1 MMRSALL
8 AAAVAAGLG
17 AGLAGCTTNPATG
30 ESAFTGG
37 MSTADEVRA
46 GRQYHPQIVAEFG
59 GEYGGPEL
67 RQYFNSIGQL
77 LAQTVE
83 RRDLAYTFT
92 LLNSDIV
99 NAFATPGGYVYI
111 TRGLLALCSDEAE
124 LAAVLAHELGHIQAL
139 HHARRHGQSVLAQV
153 LLAGAGIL
161 TSQVA
166 PQATRAVMDLGQIG
180 ALTVLQRYSRE
191 NEFEA
196 DDLGMRYGGRAG
208 YDPAAMAR
216 FLAKLRQ
223 HSRFEAVLRGQ
234 SPDKVDE
241 FDYMATHPAPIERIQ
256 RARANADAARIAEP
270 IVAEELYLGKIDGM
284 LYGDDPKQGL
294 IRGSVFAHPE
304 LRFQFEVPNGFNLFN
319 SPRAVLGIGP
329 AQSRIVFDRAPR
341 PSDGPMTFYLTQVWA
356 PRTQL
361 ADLESIT
368 INGLEAATGRT
379 RARLR
384 SGETM
389 DVRLVAIRSD
399 LQTIYRFLFATPP
412 SQTEALSVELRRA
425 TYSFRRLSEEEAGR
439 LKPQMIKAVRV
450 APGDTVEGLA
460 ARMAFPDRQVERFR
474 VLNGLAEGQSPRPGQ
489 LVKIVVE

>member
-1 MMRSALL
+1 MIRAALL

-17 AGLAGCTTNPATG
+17 GPLTGCTTNPATG
-30 ESAFTGG
+30 EGAFTGG
-37 MSTADEVRA
+37 MSTADEIRA

-59 GEYGGPEL
+59 GEYGSPEL
-67 RQYFNSIGQL
+67 RQYFASVGQL

-83 RRDLAYTFT
+83 RRDLTYTFT

-139 HHARRHGQSVLAQV
+139 HHARRHGQSVLAQI

-166 PQATRAVMDLGQIG
+166 PQATRTVMDLGQIG
-180 ALTVLQRYSRE
+180 AITVLQRYSRE

-196 DDLGMRYGGRAG
+196 DDLGIRYSARAG
-208 YDPAAMAR
+208 YDPTAMAR
-216 FLAKLRQ
+216 FLDKLRQ

-234 SPDKVDE
+234 SPDKIDE
-241 FDYMATHPAPIERIQ
+241 FDYMATHPAPVERVQ
-256 RARANADAARIAEP
+256 RAQANAHSVRIAEP
-270 IVAEELYLGKIDGM
+270 IVAEDLYLGKIDGM

-294 IRGSVFAHPE
+294 IRGSVFAHPD
-304 LRFQFEVPNGFNLFN
+304 LRFQFEVPPSFNLFN
-319 SPRAVLGIGP
+319 SPRAVIGIGP
-329 AQSRIVFDRAPR
+329 AQSRIVFDRAPK
-341 PSDGPMTFYLTQVWA
+341 PSDGPMSFYLTEVWA
-356 PRTQL
+356 PRGRLTNVETI
-361 ADLESIT
+361 D

-379 RARLR
+379 RLSLR

-389 DVRLVAIRSD
+389 DVRLVAIRMD

-412 SQTEALSVELRRA
+412 AQTERLSVELRRS
-425 TYSFRRLSEEEAGR
+425 TYSFRRLSDDEARR
-439 LKPQMIKAVRV
+439 LKPQIIKAVSV
-450 APGDTVEGLA
+450 GPGDTVEQLA

-474 VLNGLAEGQSPRPGQ
+474 VLNGLAEGQSPRTGQ